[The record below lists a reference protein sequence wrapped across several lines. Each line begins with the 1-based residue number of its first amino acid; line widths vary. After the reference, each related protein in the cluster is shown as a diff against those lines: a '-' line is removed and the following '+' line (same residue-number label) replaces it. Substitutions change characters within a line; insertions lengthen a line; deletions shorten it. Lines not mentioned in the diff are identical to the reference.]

1 MLPKPSNKR
10 FFLMHRM
17 AAAYREGSHY
27 FILLIITDGAISDM
41 DHTKEAIILVCLAF
55 SI

>member
-1 MLPKPSNKR
+1 
-10 FFLMHRM
+10 MHRM